1 MIEGTV
7 HLPHGISARPAG
19 RQDKD
24 FLAKMYKDNRDD
36 LRLID
41 AEKDYIETV
50 IEMQLD
56 AQMGGYGAQFPNAVY
71 LILEKNGSRIGRITL
86 DITPVELRLVD
97 LDFIKK
103 AQGKGFGSSILL
115 WLMKAAAQ
123 TKTPL
128 LVPARR
134 DDFSMGKFLTQ
145 YGFVEDESISD
156 QVFARMSWMPTADEM
171 AGIVDIKPRAA
182 VAGTV

>member
-1 MIEGTV
+1 MIHGTV
-7 HLPHGISARPAG
+7 DLPHGISARPAG
-19 RQDKD
+19 RHDKD

-36 LRLID
+36 LRMAD

-56 AQMGGYGAQFPNAVY
+56 AQSGGYGSQFPNAIY
-71 LILEKNGSRIGRITL
+71 LILEKNGSRIGRLTL
-86 DITPVELRLVD
+86 DVQPVELRLVD

-103 AQGKGFGSSILL
+103 AQGKGFGSGILL
-115 WLMKAAAQ
+115 WLMKAAA
-123 TKTPL
+123 TTRKPL

-134 DDFSMGKFLTQ
+134 DDFAMGQFLLK
-145 YGFVEDESISD
+145 YGFVEDETMSD

-171 AGIVDIKPRAA
+171 AGISDIRPREAA
-182 VAGTV
+182 GGMV

>member
-1 MIEGTV
+1 MISGTV
-7 HLPHGISARPAG
+7 ALPHGITARPAG
-19 RQDKD
+19 RGDKD
-24 FLAKMYKDNRDD
+24 FLAKMFKENQDEIRMANV
-36 LRLID
+36 
-41 AEKDYIETV
+41 EQDYIETV

-56 AQMGGYGAQFPNAVY
+56 AQQGGYGKQFPNAIY
-71 LILEKNGSRIGRITL
+71 LVLEKNGSRIGRITL
-86 DITPVELRLVD
+86 DVSPVELRLID

-103 AQGKGFGSSILL
+103 AQGKGFGSAILK

-134 DDFSMGKFLTQ
+134 DDTAMGRFLMQ
-145 YGFVEDESISD
+145 YGFVEDEAMSD
-156 QVFARMSWMPTADEM
+156 QVYARMSWIPTADEM
-171 AGIVDIKPRAA
+171 AGIADIKPRPA

>member
-1 MIEGTV
+1 MIHGTV
-7 HLPHGISARPAG
+7 ALPHGITARPAG
-19 RQDKD
+19 RGDKD
-24 FLAKMYKDNRDD
+24 FLAKMFKDNRDD
-36 LRLID
+36 LRMAD
-41 AEKDYIETV
+41 AETDYIETV

-56 AQMGGYGAQFPNAVY
+56 AQMGGYGKQFPNALY

-86 DITPVELRLVD
+86 DIQPVELRLVD

-134 DDFSMGKFLTQ
+134 DDFAMGRFLMQ
-145 YGFVEDESISD
+145 YGFVEDPSMSD
-156 QVFARMSWMPTADEM
+156 DVFARMSWMPTADEM

>member
-1 MIEGTV
+1 MITGTV
-7 HLPHGISARPAG
+7 PLPHGITARPAA

-36 LRLID
+36 IRMAD

-50 IEMQLD
+50 IDMQLN
-56 AQMGGYGAQFPNAVY
+56 AQQGGYGQQFPNAIY
-71 LILEKNGSRIGRITL
+71 LVLEKNGSRIGRITL
-86 DITPVELRLVD
+86 DIQPVELRLVD

-115 WLMKAAAQ
+115 WLMKTAAQ

-134 DDFSMGKFLTQ
+134 DDFAMARFLSK
-145 YGFVEDESISD
+145 YGFMEDEAMSD
-156 QVFARMSWMPTADEM
+156 QVYARMSWIPTADEM
-171 AGIVDIKPRAA
+171 AGITDIKPRPA
-182 VAGTV
+182 VSGSV

>member
-1 MIEGTV
+1 MISGTV
-7 HLPHGISARPAG
+7 PLPHGITARPAG

-24 FLAKMYKDNRDD
+24 FLAKMFRENQDEIRMA
-36 LRLID
+36 D
-41 AEKDYIETV
+41 ADKDYIETV
-50 IEMQLD
+50 IDMQLD
-56 AQMGGYGAQFPNAVY
+56 AQQGGYGQQFPNAIY
-71 LILEKNGSRIGRITL
+71 LVLEKNGSRIGRITL
-86 DITPVELRLVD
+86 DISPVELRLVD

-128 LVPARR
+128 LVPMRR
-134 DDFSMGKFLTQ
+134 DDMSMARFLTQ
-145 YGFVEDESISD
+145 YGFIEDEEMSD
-156 QVFARMSWMPTADEM
+156 QVYARMSWMPTADEM
-171 AGIVDIKPRAA
+171 AGITDIKPRPA